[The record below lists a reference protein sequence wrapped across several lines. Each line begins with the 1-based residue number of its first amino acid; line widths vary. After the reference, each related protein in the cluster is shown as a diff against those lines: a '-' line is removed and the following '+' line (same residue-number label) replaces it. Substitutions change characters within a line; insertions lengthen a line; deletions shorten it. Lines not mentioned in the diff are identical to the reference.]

1 MASPQGKTTKLPP
14 RRSSVFV
21 GSLLALSAVSCPVV
35 DARHAPRGRAVP
47 HVSAAV
53 ARALSP
59 AAGPSAPEPKAR
71 LEPKPVEE
79 PVEPGEWPEPT
90 AEQVQQLTAEATA
103 AERVLVAIAKE
114 TFVFEEPSWGSRKI
128 GYLRAGA
135 VVRRADK
142 PVGHSACAE
151 GWYRIEPAGFVCVG
165 RTASLDVSHPIATL
179 SRSRPDP
186 TQPLPYRYG
195 MSRFPTPP
203 FYAKLPRADE
213 QLRAEPDLPAHRLR
227 QRRDAWSD
235 VSLASIPEPLSNG
248 RAAPTFKGDHQPV
261 GSVFSGYALAKSGFA
276 LLDVYE
282 HEGRRFGLS
291 VDLDLMP
298 LDRLE
303 KVAPSAFGGLELDEQ
318 TELPVAFVLQKG
330 ASLYGG
336 HPHQGLRPERVL
348 AFREALALTGKRARS
363 GGIEYLETRDGRWL
377 RDQNLSIVPKM
388 NKKPGWATP
397 GRTWIDVS
405 ILRQSLVAYEGE
417 RPVYVTLVSTGA
429 DGLGDPEETH
439 STIRG
444 QFLIH
449 TKHLTATMSGDELGD
464 EFDLRDVPYVQ
475 YFTEGYALH
484 AAYWHESFGRPRSH
498 GCINLSPIDAKWL
511 FHWTDPPI
519 PEGWHGAMSLREGTL
534 VHIHP

>member
-1 MASPQGKTTKLPP
+1 
-14 RRSSVFV
+14 
-21 GSLLALSAVSCPVV
+21 LLALSAVSCPVV
-35 DARHAPRGRAVP
+35 DARHAPRGRAIP

-53 ARALSP
+53 ARALLP
-59 AAGPSAPEPKAR
+59 AASPTARVTDAAQASDPKTAVAT
-71 LEPKPVEE
+71 KASEE

-90 AEQVQQLTAEATA
+90 AEQVLQLTAEGTA
-103 AERVLVAIAKE
+103 EERVLVAIAKE
-114 TFVFEEPSWGSRKI
+114 TFVFEQPSWGSTKI

-135 VVRRADK
+135 VVRRSDK
-142 PVGHSACAE
+142 PAGNSACAE
-151 GWYRIEPAGFVCVG
+151 GWYRVKPSGFVCVG
-165 RTASLDVSHPIATL
+165 RTASLDVTHPIAVL
-179 SRSRPDP
+179 SRARPDP
-186 TQPLPYRYG
+186 SQPLPYRYG

-203 FYAKLPRADE
+203 LYAKLPSSED
-213 QLRAEPDLPAHRLR
+213 QVRAEPDLAAHRAHHR
-227 QRRDAWSD
+227 GNAWSD
-235 VSLASIPEPLSNG
+235 TLLATVPDPLANG
-248 RAAPTFKGDHQPV
+248 REAPTFKGDYRPP
-261 GSVFSGYALAKSGFA
+261 GSAFSGYALVKSGFA

-282 HEGRRFGLS
+282 HDGRKFGLS

-303 KVAPSAFGGLELDEQ
+303 KVVPSPFAGLELDEQ
-318 TELPVAFVLQKG
+318 SDLPVAFVKQKG
-330 ASLYGG
+330 ASLYSG

-348 AFREALALTGKRARS
+348 AFREPVAVTGKRVRS

-377 RDQNLSIVPKM
+377 RDQNLLVVPKM
-388 NKKPGWATP
+388 AKRPGWATP
-397 GRTWIDVS
+397 GRTWIDIS

-449 TKHLTATMSGDELGD
+449 TKHLTASMSGDELGD

-484 AAYWHESFGRPRSH
+484 AAYWHDSFGRPRSH
-498 GCINLSPIDAKWL
+498 GCVNLSPIDAKWL
-511 FHWTDPPI
+511 FHWTDPPV